1 MSRLPPKT
9 RIRSVGVV
17 FSLVCA
23 LLIGWACDDPTDDDV
38 PLDDDDAGDDD
49 AGDDDTGDDDAG
61 DDDSGEPCEPTI
73 EWGFGG
79 NFQVGEVV
87 GNWSLSGYVDSDQD
101 GVVEETEV
109 AFDLEDLHCAGYQSV
124 ALVAGD
130 ST

>member
-1 MSRLPPKT
+1 MSRRLPMT
-9 RIRSVGVV
+9 RTRSTGVG
-17 FSLVCA
+17 LCLACA
-23 LLIGWACDDPTDDDV
+23 LLLGWACDGPTDDDV
-38 PLDDDDAGDDD
+38 PLDDDAGDDD
-49 AGDDDTGDDDAG
+49 AGDDDAGDDDAG

-87 GNWSLSGYVDSDQD
+87 GNWSLSGYVDGDQD
-101 GVVEETEV
+101 GVVEQTKV
-109 AFDLEDLHCAGYQSV
+109 AFDLEDIHCAGYQSV